1 MASIDRNPLPKGCG
15 RFKIVTNS
23 AQETIDLGKKL
34 GRHLRKGDVLG
45 LIGDLGSG
53 KTTMVKGIALGLKVK
68 QNDAVSSPTFVL
80 IKEYRGRIP
89 LYHFDLYRLDKIKDI
104 AYLGVEEYLF
114 NDGVCVIEW
123 AEKMKMLLPDYLQV
137 NLAVKGENK
146 REFKFLAHDK
156 RYEVILQGLV

>member
-1 MASIDRNPLPKGCG
+1 M
-15 RFKIVTNS
+15 KIVTDS
-23 AQETIDLGKKL
+23 AQETVLLGKKL
-34 GRHLRKGDVLG
+34 GRHLKKGDVLG
-45 LIGDLGSG
+45 LIGELGSG
-53 KTTMVKGIALGLKVK
+53 KTTMVQGIASGLGVSQKE
-68 QNDAVSSPTFVL
+68 AVASPSFVL

-104 AYLGVEEYLF
+104 EYLGVEEYLY

-137 NLAVKGENK
+137 NLTVKGENK

-156 RYEVILQGLV
+156 RYEDSILRHIK